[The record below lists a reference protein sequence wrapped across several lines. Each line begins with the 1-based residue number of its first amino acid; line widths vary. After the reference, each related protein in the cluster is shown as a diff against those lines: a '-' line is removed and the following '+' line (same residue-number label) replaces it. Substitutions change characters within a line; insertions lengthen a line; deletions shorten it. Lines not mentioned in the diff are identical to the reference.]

1 MSNNVGSV
9 KSVFEIGGEA
19 LKLFPFL
26 DEIILVVSY
35 LFAWFA
41 CGTARSSMGI
51 PPSLII
57 AVR

>member
-26 DEIILVVSY
+26 DEIILIVFLSVCLVCMRDRKIVYGHSCA
-35 LFAWFA
+35 LQA
-41 CGTARSSMGI
+41 
-51 PPSLII
+51 
-57 AVR
+57 